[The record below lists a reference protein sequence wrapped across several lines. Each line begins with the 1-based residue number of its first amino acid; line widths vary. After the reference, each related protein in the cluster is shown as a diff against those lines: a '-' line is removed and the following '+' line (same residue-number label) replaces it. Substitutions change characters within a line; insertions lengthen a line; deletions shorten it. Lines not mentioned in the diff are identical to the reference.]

1 MSLADGCVRGRYPR
15 CVGLPSRLA
24 VLAATPFVAVA
35 LLACGGDGGA
45 GAPIATRTTT
55 PVASPAGIV
64 SSREFPPSSD
74 PARNI
79 PEDQRGV
86 VNVVIAGADFSVGR
100 NNFVFGITNR
110 ADEPQGG
117 ARARA
122 TFYDLRDP
130 RNPKPVFQAEAVQSA
145 PGVGEKVQ
153 HVHASGEVHIHG
165 GQDDGRVGYYVPV
178 EFGWAGPWGVA
189 VEVILKDG
197 TRGVSNVGFMVTEK
211 PAVPA
216 PGMAAIP
223 SDNLTR
229 FDVADIREI
238 DSGDPPND
246 MHDVK
251 IRDAL
256 AAGRPLVIVFSTP
269 AYCTSRFCGPVT
281 EEVELLHDAY
291 RGRVDFVHIEIWQ
304 DVRKNIA
311 NPTAMEWLRRPDGG
325 LVEPY
330 VYVVGKDGI
339 IYDRWEGPVAR
350 NIIEPAVQAVAAG
363 QVWSGR

>member
-1 MSLADGCVRGRYPR
+1 ML
-15 CVGLPSRLA
+15 LI
-24 VLAATPFVAVA
+24 AAA
-35 LLACGGDGGA
+35 LLACGGGDDGPTATSTAAA
-45 GAPIATRTTT
+45 GGNSI
-55 PVASPAGIV
+55 GV
-64 SSREFPPSSD
+64 STSRDFPPSSD
-74 PARNI
+74 PARSI
-79 PEDQRGV
+79 PEDQRGI
-86 VNVVIAGADFSVGR
+86 VNIVIAGADFYVGK

-110 ADEPQGG
+110 NDEPQGG
-117 ARARA
+117 AKARA
-122 TFYDLRDP
+122 TFYDLRNSRDP
-130 RNPKPVFQAEAVQSA
+130 QPVFQAEAIQSA
-145 PGVGEKVQ
+145 PGVGKVVE
-153 HVHASGEVHIHG
+153 HVHASGEVHLHG

-178 EFGWAGPWGVA
+178 EFGWAGGWGVA

-197 TRGVSNVGFMVTEK
+197 TRAVSNVGFMVSEK

-216 PGMAAIP
+216 PGMKAIP

-229 FDVADIREI
+229 ADVVDVREI

-281 EEVELLHDAY
+281 EEVELLHDEY
-291 RGRVDFVHIEIWQ
+291 RDQVDFVHIEIWQ
-304 DVRKNIA
+304 DVRRNIA
-311 NPTAMEWLRRPDGG
+311 NPTAMEWLRRPDGA

-330 VYVVGKDGI
+330 VYVIGKDGV

-350 NIIEPAVQAVAAG
+350 NIIEPAVRAVAAG
-363 QVWSGR
+363 RVWPGP